1 MNNQAWSCS
10 SCRKRK
16 QRCDD
21 NNPCSLCIRLKH
33 ECVRPG
39 LAGKLQSQV
48 NGLKSQLEQQ
58 ERRLQDKENIIRTL
72 SDREAELSELRLK
85 LQKENDRWS
94 FVQAF
99 SNRKEFIAQLIGKP
113 NEDVRSSTI
122 LNLVLNLVAEK
133 QVKLNS
139 QRYPRLHNRTKSIR

>member
-21 NNPCSLCIRLKH
+21 NNPCSLCIHLKH

-48 NGLKSQLEQQ
+48 NELKSQLEQQ
-58 ERRLQDKENIIRTL
+58 ERTLQDKENIIRTL

-122 LNLVLNLVAEK
+122 LSLVLNLVADK
-133 QVKLNS
+133 QV
-139 QRYPRLHNRTKSIR
+139 